1 LFFLSLNIH
10 DNNKSKFKNP
20 KSAPTFAP
28 MQYTLKKSLGQHFL
42 KDENICKQIVAA
54 LLQHPF
60 TNLVEVG
67 PGAGALTKYLLP
79 LENINFKAV
88 ELDDEKVVYL
98 NKTYPAIQGK
108 IIHEDFLNTKAPFDD
123 TFNVIGNFPY
133 NISSQILFKILDW
146 KDQVPVVIGMF
157 QKEVAM
163 RVAAKEGSKVY
174 GIISILI
181 QAFYNVE
188 YLFDVPPESFNPP
201 PKVMSGMIRLTRKTE
216 TLTVKS
222 QKEFILLVKMAFNQ
236 RRKMLRNAVKGLF
249 TAEVLQD
256 PFFNQ
261 RAEQISIEKFA
272 ALTFKMN
279 TGVKVNSNSD
289 DTDLID

>member
-1 LFFLSLNIH
+1 
-10 DNNKSKFKNP
+10 
-20 KSAPTFAP
+20 

-42 KDENICKQIVAA
+42 KDETICKQIVVA
-54 LLQHPF
+54 LQQHSF
-60 TNLVEVG
+60 ANLVEVG

-79 LENINFKAV
+79 IANTNFKAV

-98 NKTYPAIQGK
+98 NKTFPAIQGK
-108 IIHEDFLNTKAPFDD
+108 IIHADFLTIAAPFTDIF
-123 TFNVIGNFPY
+123 TVIGNFPY

-157 QKEVAM
+157 QKEVAQ

-181 QAFYNVE
+181 QAYYSVD
-188 YLFDVPPESFNPP
+188 YLFDVPPESFIPP
-201 PKVMSGMIRLTRKTE
+201 PKVMSGVIRLTRKKE
-216 TLTVKS
+216 TLVVKS
-222 QKEFILLVKMAFNQ
+222 EKEFILLVKMAFNQ

-249 TAEVLQD
+249 DAEVLAD
-256 PFFNQ
+256 VFFNQ
-261 RAEQISIEKFA
+261 RAEQISIEEFA

-279 TGVKVNSNSD
+279 TGLKKDGNKDNTVV
-289 DTDLID
+289 TD